1 MHPGRI
7 AAFVPGPTIDR
18 ERGRTICE
26 AADSRVCMRRR
37 ASRYECRCHQSIQ
50 HSSRIMPWTVRG
62 KNSLILRS
70 SAMHFGTAGVW
81 RCRIHRHTIRPRGTP
96 DEHHCRC
103 ARPQLNRASNNQ
115 CDATSRPWHPYA
127 RGNCLALFVKTR
139 MCGSPAELASRR
151 AGSPQKA
158 AGATVGCAF

>member
-1 MHPGRI
+1 
-7 AAFVPGPTIDR
+7 
-18 ERGRTICE
+18 
-26 AADSRVCMRRR
+26 MRRR

-70 SAMHFGTAGVW
+70 SATHFGTAGVW
-81 RCRIHRHTIRPRGTP
+81 RCRIHRHTIRPRGTH

-103 ARPQLNRASNNQ
+103 AKPQLNRASNNQ
-115 CDATSRPWHPYA
+115 CDATSRPWHPDA
-127 RGNCLALFVKTR
+127 RGNCLAFFVKTR

-151 AGSPQKA
+151 AGFTPESRRCDCRLRLLTWARPGRRPDYSITSLA
-158 AGATVGCAF
+158 RASSLSVNG